1 MIISGRDNITKNI
14 QCEDIYDVLIDEL
27 TSIVSKD
34 SKQNDLSQVAN
45 VPQKNPFEEHS
56 SSHDS
61 VDTFV
66 PIGSLTVHLKEKARM
81 VFEDM
86 SVNALNRFITT
97 LIQMK
102 NKSFGKLTKFNT
114 NTEEFFKFL
123 KTYFE
128 NMKLGISPQESFIQI
143 LERENNRPI
152 VEPFAIKYFKVI
164 FYLQKPINPSFYEV
178 SMIYNLL
185 KVYFKE
191 NPYIRMVVDV
201 ILREF
206 ILTLT
211 RRYVSNISISLTN
224 AQIKEFSGI
233 IESLINAFNGTVIE
247 LDTEAS
253 EICKI
258 IYVMLC
264 FYLNRSQSEFYKD
277 FGIKELFY
285 CSVRSV
291 YQGHEF
297 SKRLECL
304 ISSKLRWRLKMDDEE
319 YTCDKV
325 YQTLFKYE
333 YHKLIGKVKYRE
345 KLLSMHFARTN
356 ENYSHSSSE
365 EENQRYLITKVIQ
378 TTPKVNKSESKLAF
392 SPLSRRIGESL
403 KDKESLDSKRKL
415 KFE

>member
-1 MIISGRDNITKNI
+1 MIISGRDNLTKNI
-14 QCEDIYDVLIDEL
+14 RCEDIYETLIEEL
-27 TSIVSKD
+27 GSMASKEAKQKD
-34 SKQNDLSQVAN
+34 SNQIVD

-56 SSHDS
+56 SSQDS
-61 VDTFV
+61 IDTFV
-66 PIGSLTVHLKEKARM
+66 PIGSLTVHLKEKARV

-86 SVNALNRFITT
+86 AANTLNRFTTT
-97 LIQMK
+97 LIQIK
-102 NKSFGKLTKFNT
+102 NRSFGKLTKFNT

-123 KTYFE
+123 RTYFE
-128 NMKLGISPQESFIQI
+128 NMKLGVSPMESFIQI
-143 LERENNRPI
+143 LERENNRSV

-185 KVYFKE
+185 KVYFKDD
-191 NPYIRMVVDV
+191 PYIRMVVDV

-211 RRYVSNISISLTN
+211 RRYVSNISTGLTN
-224 AQIKEFSGI
+224 AQINEFSGI
-233 IESLINAFNGTVIE
+233 IESTINAFNGTVIE

-264 FYLNRSQSEFYKD
+264 FYLSSDVSEFYKI
-277 FGIKELFY
+277 FGMKELFY
-285 CSVRSV
+285 CAVRSV

-297 SKRLECL
+297 SKKLECL

-333 YHKLIGKVKYRE
+333 YRKLIGKIKYRE
-345 KLLSMHFARTN
+345 KLLSMHFAGPN
-356 ENYSHSSSE
+356 ENYSHSSSS
-365 EENQRYLITKVIQ
+365 EENQRYLVTKIIQ
-378 TTPKVNKSESKLAF
+378 TTLKSNKAESKPAF

-403 KDKESLDSKRKL
+403 KNKESLDSKRKL
-415 KFE
+415 RFE